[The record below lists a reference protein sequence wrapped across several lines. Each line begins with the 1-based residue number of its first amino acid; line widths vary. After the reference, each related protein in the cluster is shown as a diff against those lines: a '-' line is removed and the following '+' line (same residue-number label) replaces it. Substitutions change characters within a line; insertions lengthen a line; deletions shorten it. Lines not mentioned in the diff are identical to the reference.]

1 MKQAVNARS
10 SLLLALVLIAA
21 WAVLANGRA
30 GALQNPA
37 ARAKAIR
44 GKEHYVIRDG
54 LRIYLWEK
62 FREGQEASF
71 SRTDKVALLVHGG
84 VRSGRPL
91 FDLQI
96 RDYSLMDFL
105 AAHGYDVWAIDIH
118 GYGHSDKTEK
128 DWSDSH
134 SAAADIAAAVEYI
147 TKLRGVTKIN
157 LLGCSAGT
165 QRAGL
170 FAMENPDKV
179 AKLILYAGFW
189 KGTAEF
195 RALNAKRI
203 ENGGKP
209 LPQYRVSSEES
220 LRSDFVT
227 GDLER
232 HPQFEEDVV
241 WESVKEALETDP
253 KSPNVFVEW
262 AKLPILDPARI
273 TVPTL
278 ILHGGRD
285 FAATEEDLLPFYS
298 QLKTRDKQYVL
309 LPNGGHMLIQEKEH
323 RRFQHE
329 VLSFFDRP

>member
-1 MKQAVNARS
+1 MKLTVKVRS
-10 SLLLALVLIAA
+10 SLLLALILSAA
-21 WAVLANGRA
+21 GAVFANGRA

-37 ARAKAIR
+37 GRASVIR
-44 GKEHYVIRDG
+44 GKEHYVVRDG

-71 SRTDKVALLVHGG
+71 SRTGKVALLVHGG

-147 TKLRGVTKIN
+147 TELRGVTKIN

-165 QRAGL
+165 QRAGV

-179 AKLILYAGFW
+179 AKLILYAPWW
-189 KGTAEF
+189 KGNAE
-195 RALNAKRI
+195 LNELRRKRM

-209 LPQYRVSSEES
+209 LPQYRDVTEES
-220 LRSDFVT
+220 IRSDFVR
-227 GDLER
+227 GDLAQ
-232 HPQFEEDVV
+232 HPQVEADVV
-241 WESVKEALETDP
+241 DEIVKEVLQANP
-253 KSPNVFVEW
+253 QAPNTFVEN
-262 AKLPILDPARI
+262 AHLPILDPARI
-273 TVPTL
+273 TVPTM
-278 ILHGGRD
+278 IIHGERD
-285 FAATEEDLLPFYS
+285 YAAKVEDLLPFYS
-298 QLKTRDKQYVL
+298 QLSTHDKLYVL
-309 LPNGGHMLIQEKEH
+309 LPDGGHALMLEKDH

-329 VLSFFDRP
+329 VLSF

>member
-1 MKQAVNARS
+1 MKQAVKARS
-10 SLLLALVLIAA
+10 SLLLAFVLTAA
-21 WAVLANGRA
+21 GAVFANGKA
-30 GALQNPA
+30 GESQNSA
-37 ARAKAIR
+37 ASAIR
-44 GKEHYVIRDG
+44 GKEHYVVRDG

-71 SRTDKVALLVHGG
+71 SRTGKVALLVHGG

-165 QRAGL
+165 QRAGV

-227 GDLER
+227 GDLAR

-241 WESVKEALETDP
+241 RESVKEALETDP

-285 FAATEEDLLPFYS
+285 FAAKEEDLLPFYS

-309 LPNGGHMLIQEKEH
+309 LPDGGHMLIQEKEH

>member
-1 MKQAVNARS
+1 MKQAVKAS
-10 SLLLALVLIAA
+10 APMLLALFFTAA
-21 WAVLANGRA
+21 LAFFSNGRT
-30 GALQNPA
+30 GASEKPA
-37 ARAKAIR
+37 ASAAHVH
-44 GKEHYVIRDG
+44 GKEHYVMRDG

-62 FREGQEASF
+62 YKEGQEGAF
-71 SRTDKVALLVHGG
+71 SRTGKVALLVHGG

-105 AAHGYDVWAIDIH
+105 ATNGYDVWAIDIH

-134 SAAADIAAAVEYI
+134 SAAADIAAAVAYI
-147 TKLRGVTKIN
+147 TKLRGVAKIN

-165 QRAGL
+165 QRAGV

-195 RALNAKRI
+195 TAFNRKRI
-203 ENGGKP
+203 ENGGQP
-209 LPQYRVSSEES
+209 LPQYRISTEES

-227 GDLER
+227 DDLAQ
-232 HPQFEEDVV
+232 HPQFEDDVV
-241 WESVKEALETDP
+241 QESVKEALQTDP

-273 TVPTL
+273 IVPTM
-278 ILHGGRD
+278 IIHGERD
-285 FAATEEDLLPFYS
+285 FAAKQEDLLPFYA
-298 QLKTRDKQYVL
+298 QLKTHDKRYVL
-309 LPNGGHMLIQEKEH
+309 LPDGGHMLIQEKDH